1 MIEVDVIV
9 NVALAA
15 VNIIFLKEW
24 ISDKNTNK
32 IIKKKNCSRNLNIS
46 VCKNVTVKQQ
56 QEDCV
61 AKRLAAMQYL

>member
-1 MIEVDVIV
+1 M
-9 NVALAA
+9 
-15 VNIIFLKEW
+15 
-24 ISDKNTNK
+24 
-32 IIKKKNCSRNLNIS
+32 KNCSRNLNIS